1 MKRIV
6 SLLLTLCLLFSLVAC
21 NNKADNTST
30 SNVSSNDVISS
41 PQETSSDDNVTSDS
55 QTSDNG
61 ESSQTPSQND
71 QGGASSGQTS
81 SNPSNPSTPS
91 NPSNPS
97 NPSTPNNPSSSTDT
111 GKVTIP
117 AYSGK
122 VYVALNGNQPQF
134 TSAQLTTTAYE
145 KYSELDALG
154 RCGVAIATCG
164 KEIMPKPGEERGSI
178 SGVTPSGWWQKSYDN
193 VPGSYLYNRCH
204 LIGWQLSAEN
214 ANNKNL
220 ITGTRTLNNE
230 GMLPFENMIA
240 DYINETGNH
249 VAYRVTPVYDGNN
262 LLAKGVQLEAYS
274 IEDGG
279 EGICFNVFV
288 YNVQEGITI
297 NYADGSS
304 YLTSEGNDAIPP
316 EEEDNTIVY
325 TTKTG
330 KKYHCT
336 KDCNGLKNA
345 KTIYEKTLS
354 EAKASKTSDGT
365 LLTPCSICW

>member
-6 SLLLTLCLLFSLVAC
+6 SLLLTLCLLFSLTAC
-21 NNKADNTST
+21 KVKTDNTST
-30 SNVSSNDVISS
+30 NDISNMDVNSSS
-41 PQETSSDDNVTSDS
+41 QETTSDDNTTSDS
-55 QTSDNG
+55 QISDDG
-61 ESSQTPSQND
+61 EDSQTPPQND
-71 QGGASSGQTS
+71 QGDTSSGQT
-81 SNPSNPSTPS
+81 PTTPTTPST
-91 NPSNPS
+91 PS
-97 NPSTPNNPSSSTDT
+97 NPSTPNNPSGSTDT

-134 TSAQLTTTAYE
+134 TAAELTTTAYE
-145 KYSELDALG
+145 KYSELDSLG

-178 SGVTPSGWWQKSYDN
+178 SGVTPTGWWQKSYDN

-240 DYINETGNH
+240 DYINETSNH

-279 EGICFNVFV
+279 EGICFNVFI

-336 KDCNGLKNA
+336 KDCSGLKNA

-354 EAKASKTSDGT
+354 EAKVSKTSDGT